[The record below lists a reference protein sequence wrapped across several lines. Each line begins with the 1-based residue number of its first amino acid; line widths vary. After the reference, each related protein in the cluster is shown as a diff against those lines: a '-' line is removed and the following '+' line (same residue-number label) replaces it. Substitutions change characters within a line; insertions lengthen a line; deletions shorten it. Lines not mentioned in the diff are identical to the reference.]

1 MAKKVETN
9 TPDYLLVKAVLLVAQ
24 RLELLIEEV
33 KSLRESLTN
42 DSHQEE
48 VN

>member
-1 MAKKVETN
+1 MAKKPDTS

-24 RLELLIEEV
+24 KIDLLIGEI
-33 KSLRESLTN
+33 KNLRESLTN